1 MIKLTEILE
10 GILNEDY
17 LVSRDPEKILF
28 DFYVLGY
35 INTINLDVT
44 SKGYAG
50 SFIGKDPEEL
60 KSLIEDAENKLL
72 PYLKEEI
79 LDAVFYSLGCE
90 IRHADVEDLESA
102 ASHDA
107 ETDNNYEY
115 FKKTWPILNKY
126 FSIIRKMG
134 VASDSN
140 SRDASN
146 RIIKRLVKNKPDF
159 VEGMKF
165 IFDQDYAWDESYGG
179 EAWANI
185 CSGWLRLYNAT
196 TKREIYVA
204 IDHVYDLQ
212 HNNDSVFNKV
222 KRYLKFPVDSYTEY
236 AAHNTEWLTNALD
249 LKANI
254 KNIHTLF
261 PLCSSDMR
269 KIASMVLKRANIAK
283 PKPETEWTPVKL
295 YDLLENEIA
304 KKWRLKEVR
313 IKLKADEDYVIRLSY
328 GLTKDWEPSNSM
340 NVFPMK
346 KSNENWALEFLNPNK
361 PFIYTSKRDPKRLI
375 DLINKHI
382 QNWKDD
388 EDGKI

>member
-1 MIKLTEILE
+1 MIKLTEILK

-44 SKGYAG
+44 SKGYQG
-50 SFIGKDPEEL
+50 SFIGKDPTEL

-72 PYLKEEI
+72 PYLKAEM

-134 VASDSN
+134 VASDAN

-179 EAWANI
+179 KSWSNI
-185 CSGWLRLYNAT
+185 CDGWLRLYNST
-196 TKREIYVA
+196 TKLEMYVA

-254 KNIHTLF
+254 KNIHTLL

-283 PKPETEWTPVKL
+283 TEPLTDKPFDL
-295 YDLLENEIA
+295 YDLLQTGIV
-304 KKWRLKEVR
+304 KKWGDKIRILQRKYNKNKVEISFGSKDESNFSGLIRIFMVPGRFEVNFIKPKKSHPYFVPEEKSESL
-313 IKLKADEDYVIRLSY
+313 IKL
-328 GLTKDWEPSNSM
+328 
-340 NVFPMK
+340 
-346 KSNENWALEFLNPNK
+346 
-361 PFIYTSKRDPKRLI
+361 I
-375 DLINKHI
+375 DKYI
-382 QNWKDD
+382 QDWKDD